1 MNRMHKEDMKDAHL
15 VKGSILSY
23 LDLCSNQFCFVL
35 SPYTQQV
42 LNATRMK
49 RHPLLLSSWY
59 APDHTYRRTEVLN
72 FILGFYISFLG
83 NLFLIY
89 YLRPKF
95 LFTFTHQPN
104 SLNKRN
110 PCFSAA
116 LSGGV
121 EGLGFPPCWLPR
133 HLVVLPAIHEPPHW
147 IPPSFHRAV
156 WTLHMEICCL

>member
-1 MNRMHKEDMKDAHL
+1 MKDAHL
-15 VKGSILSY
+15 IKGSILSY

-49 RHPLLLSSWY
+49 RHPLLLSSWC

-72 FILGFYISFLG
+72 SILGFYISFLG

-95 LFTFTHQPN
+95 LFTFTQQPN

-116 LSGGV
+116 LSRGV
-121 EGLGFPPCWLPR
+121 EGLGFPPCCCQDIWLCSQQFMS
-133 HLVVLPAIHEPPHW
+133 LPTGYPH
-147 IPPSFHRAV
+147 PSTELSGPSTWKSAACKII
-156 WTLHMEICCL
+156 LIQ